1 MSGADA
7 AAVGER
13 RRNTA
18 LRELFDTAYTLIEP
32 FFDPDA
38 GWGGHSLE
46 HLAFRVLRD
55 NFPALS
61 SAEVHTVIAAAHR
74 IYIQRYPSR
83 SAHLKR
89 PEELR
94 H

>member
-1 MSGADA
+1 MVA
-7 AAVGER
+7 ATAGHGGER

-18 LRELFDTAYTLIEP
+18 LRELFDTAYALIEP

-46 HLAFRVLRD
+46 HLAFRVLRE

-61 SAEVHTVIAAAHR
+61 SAEVHTVISAAHR
-74 IYIQRYPSR
+74 IYIQRYPQR